1 MIVPQFWAESRAHH
15 PRGKAQGQF
24 TVRRFGWSD
33 TSQHEADE
41 MARRRSAEALSALLQ
56 GDQTLLR
63 REPKIP
69 YNGAEGVPIREEVL
83 ARHGDHVITRNSYG
97 AQCLNTPDVAF
108 ADIDFEAAPRLL
120 RILVHAGLLAVVAVL
135 ISSWLRSGMVAFI
148 SALLVLVLCVPLA
161 LLTQRLGVAVGGGPL
176 KSAMG
181 RIHRFLQRHPDWRLR
196 VYRTPAGLRVLVLHQ
211 TFSAGSAEIAE
222 FFSGLGVDP
231 LYAKMCRNQQCFRA
245 RLTPKPWR
253 IGISHTL
260 RPRPGVWPIKEEHLG
275 KRQAWEREYERL
287 SSSYAACEFL
297 EELGN
302 GGTHAKAAQV
312 MALHDKISQAL
323 SARKIA

>member
-1 MIVPQFWAESRAHH
+1 MIVPRFWAESRAHH
-15 PRGKAQGQF
+15 PRDKARGQV

-33 TSQHEADE
+33 TSQEEAEE
-41 MARRRSAEALSALLQ
+41 MARRRAAEALAAALA
-56 GDQTLLR
+56 GSKGVLR

-69 YNGAEGVPIREEVL
+69 YNGAEGVPIREEVI

-108 ADIDFEAAPRLL
+108 ADIDFEAPPRLA
-120 RILVHAGLLAVVAVL
+120 RILVHAGLLMIVAALVAA
-135 ISSWLRSGMVAFI
+135 WLRSGLAVFI
-148 SALLVLVLCVPLA
+148 SAFLVLVLAVPFA
-161 LLTQRLGVAVGGGPL
+161 GLTRKLGLAVGGGPL
-176 KSAMG
+176 KSAMA
-181 RIHRFLQRHPDWRLR
+181 RVHHFLQRNPDWKLR

-211 TFSAGSAEIAE
+211 TFAAGSEAITG
-222 FFSGLGVDP
+222 FFGALGVDP

-253 IGISHTL
+253 IGLSHTL
-260 RPRPGVWPIKEEHLG
+260 RPRPGVWPIREEYLA
-275 KRQAWEREYERL
+275 KRQAWVHEYERR

-302 GGTHAKAAQV
+302 GVTHPRVAAV
-312 MALHDKISQAL
+312 VALHDSVSQAL
-323 SARKIA
+323 SGRQIA